1 MKRLITLVLLTLIS
15 GCTHSLYGA
24 KFTELNNNGD
34 NKDFLFYWTKTAP
47 LLGKNTAGP
56 GILVEQCSGS
66 KYTFVES
73 DDGIKM
79 TAASGDF
86 IPLSPQIS
94 DILVCGKIAGTD
106 SWVNYKEGD
115 SLQLSILCN
124 VVVDT
129 FSKRTI
135 LAPRL
140 TPYQM
145 APVLLDDDLT
155 MTAKGALKPAPL
167 TCP

>member
-1 MKRLITLVLLTLIS
+1 MKLLITLVLLTLIS

-24 KFTELNNNGD
+24 KFTELNHNGD

-86 IPLSPQIS
+86 IPLSPINLSHPLVFINSLMNSASVKSIS
-94 DILVCGKIAGTD
+94 SINNRLVSI
-106 SWVNYKEGD
+106 
-115 SLQLSILCN
+115 LSI
-124 VVVDT
+124 
-129 FSKRTI
+129 
-135 LAPRL
+135 
-140 TPYQM
+140 
-145 APVLLDDDLT
+145 
-155 MTAKGALKPAPL
+155 
-167 TCP
+167 